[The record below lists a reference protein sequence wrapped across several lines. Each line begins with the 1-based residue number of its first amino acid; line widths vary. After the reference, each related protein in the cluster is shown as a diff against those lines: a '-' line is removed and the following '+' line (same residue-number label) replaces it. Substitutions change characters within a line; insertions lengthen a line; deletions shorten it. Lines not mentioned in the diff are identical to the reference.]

1 MLGLDMAEFN
11 KLEKYQ
17 DRIKKSYYV
26 RHENFNDML
35 GGSFQKRNRIKSIF
49 HVTEKHLVQFSDD
62 ANSLTAEDKRGLLVK
77 YNLDDYVFP
86 VKHMQKTSK
95 MFTILC
101 KLSSQNEE
109 FRFYGSHFFTSP
121 VPCILN
127 AVEQMKTETKFQYV
141 SLALLM
147 VNQNKLSEEDL
158 ENKNSDTNI
167 FNKNKFF

>member
-26 RHENFNDML
+26 RHKNFNDML

-62 ANSLTAEDKRGLLVK
+62 ANSLTAEDKPELLVK
-77 YNLDDYVFP
+77 YNLEDYVFP

-95 MFTILC
+95 MFPILC
-101 KLSSQNEE
+101 KLFSQN
-109 FRFYGSHFFTSP
+109 
-121 VPCILN
+121 
-127 AVEQMKTETKFQYV
+127 
-141 SLALLM
+141 
-147 VNQNKLSEEDL
+147 D
-158 ENKNSDTNI
+158 
-167 FNKNKFF
+167 